1 MLTIEY
7 AKDPYYG
14 TADGSDIIL
23 TVKFEEIPEEL
34 PFCAN
39 DYDPMPYGR
48 ELHANA
54 LRGDYGPIAPYVPP
68 PDQPTTTGL
77 QDA

>member
-7 AKDPYYG
+7 AKDPFYNDLDNV
-14 TADGSDIIL
+14 TVFL
-23 TVKFEEIPEEL
+23 TVKFVEIAEEL

-54 LRGDYGPIAPYVPP
+54 LRGDYGTITPYTPP
-68 PDQPTTTGL
+68 PAPPVT
-77 QDA
+77 

>member
-7 AKDPYYG
+7 AKNPWYSEP
-14 TADGSDIIL
+14 TLQDIQL
-23 TVKFEEIPEEL
+23 TVKFVEIAEEL

-54 LRGDYGPIAPYVPP
+54 LRGDYGTITPYTPP
-68 PDQPTTTGL
+68 PAPPVT
-77 QDA
+77 